1 MARPPRV
8 QYEDAFYHI
17 TARGNARQKIYLDDF
32 DREMFLD
39 NIGKAFDRFG
49 FIIHA
54 FVLMDNHYHLLIQT
68 PHANLSLIMRYIN
81 GLYTQAFNRRHKR
94 VGHIFQGRY
103 KSIIVDRDAHY
114 LELIRYIHLN
124 PWRAKMVNVLDQFRY
139 SSHKAI
145 VDPSW
150 GKKWHAWYD
159 RRLVLKEFGLREGKA
174 IEAYRAFINAGKGK
188 ESPFENVI
196 GGYALGDK
204 VFAKWIWERFIDGK
218 EKGEVTGYRKLSS
231 DIEVSKVLQVI
242 KRFYN
247 LSTDELFHSKRG
259 FAGGNDARN
268 LLMFLLNRH
277 GGCTQQEIGKL
288 CGGASRMAVSEAIRR
303 CERALNTNPHLKRDY
318 ERIMKALKKSYK
330 RLS

>member
-39 NIGKAFDRFG
+39 IIGKAFARFG

-68 PHANLSLIMRYIN
+68 PNANLSHIMRHIN

-94 VGHIFQGRY
+94 VGHVFQGRY

-124 PWRAKMVNVLDQFRY
+124 PWRAKMVSALEQFRY

-159 RRLVLKEFGLREGKA
+159 RSLVLKEFGRKENEA
-174 IEAYRAFINAGKGK
+174 IAAYRSFINAGKGK

-204 VFAKWIWERFIDGK
+204 AFANWIWERFIDGK
-218 EKGEVTGYRKLSS
+218 EKREVIGYRKLCSGI
-231 DIEVSKVLQVI
+231 DASKVLQVI

-247 LSTDELFHSKRG
+247 LSTEELFHSRRG
-259 FAGGNDARN
+259 FAGRNDARN
-268 LLMFLLNRH
+268 LLMFLLNRR
-277 GGCTQQEIGKL
+277 GGYTQQEIGKL
-288 CGGASRMAVSEAIRR
+288 CGGTSRMAVSEAVRR
-303 CERALNTNPHLKRDY
+303 CERALKTNQNLKRDY
-318 ERIMKALKKSYK
+318 ERFMKAIKKSD
-330 RLS
+330 